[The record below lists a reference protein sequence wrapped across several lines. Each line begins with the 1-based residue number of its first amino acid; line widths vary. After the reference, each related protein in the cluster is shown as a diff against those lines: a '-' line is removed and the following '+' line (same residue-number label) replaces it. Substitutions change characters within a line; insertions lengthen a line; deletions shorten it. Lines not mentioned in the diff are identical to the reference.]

1 MDSILYSSSPSL
13 RFPSHLPFTS
23 FRPLP
28 NHTLFFKPPRA
39 SFTLSANQQNNTV
52 LSQPTN
58 STVVLSQCC
67 LTKQL
72 IRALFCFA
80 VGVSTFGAFQI
91 APAFAIPTI
100 QFSSK
105 KKEKKNQHEYYDCT
119 QKVLETVTSLLRT
132 IEEVREGNG
141 DFEDVKRAL
150 EFVKLKKDEMEREIL
165 ERMHPVLMDLKEE
178 LRLLKIK
185 EGEISWEMAEVTREY
200 RNLIRREMEMMDKV
214 VNEVEKK
221 VLDKRMGELEKKWNE
236 ILVKIDEM
244 EDVISRKETAALS
257 YGVLEI
263 CFIERECE
271 KLVERFKLEIKQKK
285 IERLNSMIS

>member
-1 MDSILYSSSPSL
+1 
-13 RFPSHLPFTS
+13 
-23 FRPLP
+23 
-28 NHTLFFKPPRA
+28 
-39 SFTLSANQQNNTV
+39 
-52 LSQPTN
+52 
-58 STVVLSQCC
+58 
-67 LTKQL
+67 
-72 IRALFCFA
+72 
-80 VGVSTFGAFQI
+80 
-91 APAFAIPTI
+91 
-100 QFSSK
+100 
-105 KKEKKNQHEYYDCT
+105 
-119 QKVLETVTSLLRT
+119 VTSLLRT